1 MADKNRNA
9 VKFAKT
15 MNTQCNPNPSAH
27 SLVFPDRLALS
38 ALVWCSVFPA
48 ICVAQTLPSAST
60 LQQQIERDQQ
70 TDKQR
75 IQIQQAPKP
84 AVEAPLQGQTIV
96 VQEFKFK
103 GNTLL
108 SSETLRA
115 ALSPLQ
121 GRPLDFAR
129 LQSTPVL
136 VADVY
141 RDQGWVVQTFLP
153 EQSIDQGSVTIEIVE
168 AVFGQTLVAGD
179 PATRV
184 PKENVLQIFSRQQQ
198 AGQFL
203 NIHAVDRALLLAD
216 DLPGITVSGAL
227 AQGAQAGQTDL
238 VLQLAN
244 EPWLNANV
252 SADNTGAVS
261 TGTARVTAALN
272 INSPMNMGDAIGL
285 NAMASKGTRYARLAY
300 GVPLGADGWRL
311 GLNASRLDYE
321 LITEPYAS
329 QKRQG
334 NPTQGDATTAG
345 LELSYPW
352 VRSRMFNLNT
362 SLSTEKKT
370 YDNIASGVTSSAYK
384 STPWSLVLSGNS
396 FDSLGQG
403 GANAFSWTMTSGRLN
418 LDGSP
423 TQATDASTTK
433 TDGGYKKIRYAMSRQ
448 QQITPSW
455 SLYAAFSGQWA
466 NKNLDSSEKFYLGGS
481 SGVRAYPSSEGGGA
495 WGQMLNLELRWQVAD
510 GWSLTGFYDHGR
522 IRVNKFNDFEGAS
535 ALNAY
540 ALKGAGLAV
549 AWRNSSGTSVQTT
562 YARRVGTN
570 PNPITTEVNRGA
582 DQDGTLKT
590 NRIWITASQAF

>member
-1 MADKNRNA
+1 
-9 VKFAKT
+9 
-15 MNTQCNPNPSAH
+15 MNNHCTPKSSSQF
-27 SLVFPDRLALS
+27 LGFTDRLSVTALLS
-38 ALVWCSVFPA
+38 CSLLPA
-48 ICVAQTLPSAST
+48 ISWAQTPPSAST

-70 TDKQR
+70 AGKPRLQVPE
-75 IQIQQAPKP
+75 APK
-84 AVEAPLQGQTIV
+84 AEAEKPLQGQTVV

-108 SSETLRA
+108 SSEALSA
-115 ALSPLQ
+115 ALAPLL

-129 LQSTPVL
+129 LQSSPVM
-136 VADVY
+136 VADIY
-141 RDQGWVVQTFLP
+141 RQQGWVVQTFLP
-153 EQSIDQGSVTIEIVE
+153 EQNIDKGSVTIEVVE
-168 AVFGQTLVAGD
+168 AVFGKTLVAGD
-179 PATRV
+179 TATRV
-184 PKENVLQIFSRQQQ
+184 PKENVLQIFARQQQ
-198 AGQFL
+198 AGKFL

-238 VLQLAN
+238 VLQLAD

-261 TGTARVTAALN
+261 TGTSRVMAALN
-272 INSPMNMGDAIGL
+272 LNSPTFRGDAFGL

-300 GVPLGADGWRL
+300 GLPLGTDGWRL

-352 VRSRMFNLNT
+352 VRSRTFNLNT
-362 SLSTEKKT
+362 SLSAEKKT
-370 YDNIASGVTSSAYK
+370 YDNIASGVSASAYQ
-384 STPWSLVLSGNS
+384 STPMSLVLSGNS

-403 GANAFSWTMTSGRLN
+403 GANAFSWTMTAGKLN
-418 LDGSP
+418 LEGSP
-423 TQATDASTTK
+423 TQATDASTTQ
-433 TDGGYKKIRYAMSRQ
+433 TAGDYRKIRYAISRQ
-448 QQITPSW
+448 QQLASGL

-466 NKNLDSSEKFYLGGS
+466 HKNLDSSEKFYLGGS
-481 SGVRAYPSSEGGGA
+481 SGVRAYPSSEGGGT

-535 ALNAY
+535 ALNAF
-540 ALKGAGLAV
+540 ALKGAGLALS
-549 AWRNSSGTSVQTT
+549 WRNSSGTTVQTT

-570 PNPITTEVNRGA
+570 PNAITTEVNRGA